1 MSTSSLESSVEK
13 KPAGRA
19 SSRRTKRW
27 IAVAA
32 AIIVVAGGATAI
44 ASSKGGDSQRSGT
57 VVTDAGAVA
66 ARTTIA
72 VGGSSSCAMTTTN
85 PAGAKCWG
93 SNFYG
98 QAGNG
103 ATGGD
108 LTSAVNVQGMLR
120 VSAIAAGESH
130 TCALGDSLNQV
141 FCWGLNS
148 SGQVGNNTFV
158 NQASPQHM
166 LLQSSGNFLIA
177 KAITAGSAHTCALA
191 GTDLAYCWGN
201 NGSGRLGNGLITN
214 SSTGVP
220 VKDPGNSTQA
230 LPRVRAISAG
240 GTQTCAI
247 SGDAGAAGQV
257 YCWGTGYAAT
267 GANTGI
273 TAKSVSVGNSHTC
286 VVLTDSSVKCWGDNT
301 YGQLGNGTKISTPYS
316 APVAATGI
324 SNAVDVVTGKYHT
337 CALLSD
343 QTVKCWGDYS
353 NGQTG
358 QTPGENQY
366 QQRVGSQTTP
376 TSLAGITAVTAIS
389 SSSSSLHT
397 CAIGNVS
404 NAVGMKCWGGN
415 ASYQIN
421 YSLTPYLTT
430 PWSEVY

>member
-1 MSTSSLESSVEK
+1 
-13 KPAGRA
+13 
-19 SSRRTKRW
+19 
-27 IAVAA
+27 
-32 AIIVVAGGATAI
+32 
-44 ASSKGGDSQRSGT
+44 
-57 VVTDAGAVA
+57 
-66 ARTTIA
+66 
-72 VGGSSSCAMTTTN
+72 MTTTN

-191 GTDLAYCWGN
+191 ATDLAYCWGN
-201 NGSGRLGNGLITN
+201 NGSGRLGNGLTTN
-214 SSTGVP
+214 SSRGVP

-267 GANTGI
+267 GTNTGI
-273 TAKSVSVGNSHTC
+273 TAKAVSVGNSHTC
-286 VVLTDSSVKCWGDNT
+286 VVLADSSVKCWGDNA
-301 YGQLGNGTKISTPYS
+301 YGQLGNGSTTSALYS
-316 APVAATGI
+316 APVAASGI
-324 SNAVDVVTGKYHT
+324 TNAVDVVTGKYHT

-343 QTVKCWGDYS
+343 QTIKCWGANS
-353 NGQTG
+353 SGQLGNGTNIQSL
-358 QTPGENQY
+358 TP
-366 QQRVGSQTTP
+366 VSV
-376 TSLAGITAVTAIS
+376 SGITAVTALV

-397 CAIGNVS
+397 CAVGSVS
-404 NAVGMKCWGGN
+404 GVLGMKCWGDN
-415 ASYQIN
+415 ANYQIN
-421 YSLTPYLTT
+421 SSTTPYLTT
-430 PWSEVY
+430 PFSAVY

>member
-1 MSTSSLESSVEK
+1 M
-13 KPAGRA
+13 
-19 SSRRTKRW
+19 
-27 IAVAA
+27 
-32 AIIVVAGGATAI
+32 AI
-44 ASSKGGDSQRSGT
+44 AASQSGDSQRSGT

-66 ARTTIA
+66 ERTTIA

-85 PAGAKCWG
+85 PAGARCWG

-103 ATGGD
+103 VTGGN
-108 LTSAVNVQGMLR
+108 LTSAVNVGVMQR
-120 VSAIAAGESH
+120 VSAIVAGESH
-130 TCALGDSLNQV
+130 TCALGDSGPRV
-141 FCWGLNS
+141 FCWGLNT
-148 SGQVGNNTFV
+148 SGQVGNTTFI
-158 NQASPQHM
+158 NQASPQSVM
-166 LLQSSGNFLIA
+166 IEPNNGFLTA

-201 NGSGRLGNGLITN
+201 NGSGRLGNGVITN
-214 SSTGVP
+214 SSRGVP

-257 YCWGTGYAAT
+257 FCWGTGYAAVGT
-267 GANTGI
+267 NTGI
-273 TAKSVSVGNSHTC
+273 AAKAVSVGNAHTC
-286 VVLTDSSVKCWGDNT
+286 VVLADSSVKCWGDNT
-301 YGQLGNGTKISTPYS
+301 YGQLGNGTKISALYS

-324 SNAVDVVTGKYHT
+324 TNAVDVVAGKYHT

-343 QTVKCWGDYS
+343 QTIKCWGDYS
-353 NGQTG
+353 SGQTG

-366 QQRVGSQTTP
+366 GQLVGSQTTP
-376 TSLAGITAVTAIS
+376 VVLAGISAVTAIS

-397 CAIGNVS
+397 CAIGSVS

-415 ASYQIN
+415 ASYQI
-421 YSLTPYLTT
+421 YWSAIPYYTT
-430 PWSEVY
+430 PNSVLY